1 MNTPRTSTKLFPRAQ
16 LTVNVVA
23 LLFGLASTTLA
34 QTPETGTISGFV
46 VNETT
51 SAPLQGA
58 AVSIDDTKRFHTLT
72 GADGSFRLTHVPAGE
87 RTLIVEYTGLTP
99 KHTSV
104 TVRANEQNYVGV
116 ELTSEIYSLEAF
128 TVSTVRE
135 GQAAAINE
143 QRHASNVVSVVSTD
157 AYGNVADTNLGNL
170 LLKLPGISAERDEA
184 EAYQVTVRGINA
196 DLNSV
201 SVDGTL
207 LASATSRGSGR
218 AFEVDKVSTNSIES
232 IEVIKSPTPDM
243 DADSI
248 GGKINLRTKSG
259 FDNQGRRIRYSIGS
273 NVFLQ
278 RYRNPS
284 IGEGR
289 DTGLLDFARAEA
301 HPSGSV
307 NYSDVLGKDKRF
319 AIVLNASFNR
329 TFSPRTAL
337 RLGYEDNPP
346 EDGIAILNDFQTTE
360 DDILLDRLGLGGKLT
375 FKLSPNTTLFLSALY
390 NDFNDDMSQ
399 HKFRLGD
406 TDLVGTATETVQDL
420 AARSE
425 YEMETRTRTVT
436 TGMVQVGGRTDWR
449 DYEMDYD
456 LSHSQSYA
464 TDARKNLSIRHQ
476 NVTFRIDSSASR
488 YFPTI
493 EQIGGPDVADYD
505 YGKVNYLDRQLYE
518 NWDEVTAG
526 KFNIKRSFD
535 TRYPTYLKTGFRYR
549 AQEKR
554 QDRMKPRWA
563 YRGPDDVSGFLN
575 GVNDDNLNRWR
586 DDGRRFFPVE
596 GRYQRWVWPDTAAA
610 HQELDEHPER
620 FIYNAGRAVEQNL
633 KDDHMA
639 GEKIYATY
647 LMGSIKT
654 GKLSTVAGL
663 RFERTETYGTNPS
676 TDESY
681 DKTDPRRWAK
691 SQSISGGY
699 NNTFPGLHLRYEVT
713 PKLLLRA
720 SASTSIGRPSFTRL
734 FPGFTVNDDLEDGDD
749 EDDRSVRLNN
759 PNLKPQFS
767 DNYDLSAEYYFRG
780 VGVVSVG
787 VFRKDITDF
796 NFERDSTIG
805 AGPDN
810 GFDGLYEGY
819 KLTTRENGGWAKVE
833 GLELNYEQQLTFLPS
848 FLNGFGI
855 YANGTFLR
863 TQGTYDGDE
872 VVNDLQGFTKR
883 NANGGISY
891 IKHGYTIRASVNY
904 NGQNLRNYN
913 TNPMEL
919 EYMEARTTVNLS
931 VKYSIPRTKMSVFV
945 DVNNLTNAM
954 RPKFQGYKSRQLDTQ
969 ILGMRL
975 AAGLTGEF

>member
-1 MNTPRTSTKLFPRAQ
+1 MNTPLAPTKLRSRAR
-16 LTVNVVA
+16 LTMKLIA
-23 LLFGLASTTLA
+23 LLFGMASTALA
-34 QTPETGTISGFV
+34 QTGETGVIAGYV

-51 SAPLQGA
+51 AAPLQGA
-58 AVSIDDTKRFHTLT
+58 AVTVEGSERFYTLT
-72 GADGSFRLTHVPAGE
+72 GPDGSFRFTHVPAGE
-87 RTLIVEYTGLTP
+87 RVLVVEYTGLTP
-99 KHTSV
+99 GRTPV
-104 TVRANEQNYVGV
+104 TVIAGEQSYVSV
-116 ELTSEIYSLEAF
+116 KLASEIYSLEAF

-207 LASATSRGSGR
+207 LAGATSRGSGR

-259 FDNQGRRIRYSIGS
+259 FDTQGRRIRYSIGS
-273 NVFLQ
+273 NIFLQ

-284 IGEGR
+284 IAGTR
-289 DTGLLDFARAEA
+289 NPGLLDFARAEA
-301 HPSGSV
+301 HPSASF
-307 NYSDVLGKDKRF
+307 NYSDVLGKEKRV
-319 AIVLNASFNR
+319 AIVFNASFNR

-346 EDGIAILNDFQTTE
+346 VDGIAIYNDFQTTE

-375 FKLSPNTTLFLSALY
+375 FKLSPNTTLFVSALY
-390 NDFNDDMSQ
+390 NDFNDEMSQ

-406 TDLVGTATETVQDL
+406 TDLVGTATDTVQDL
-420 AARSE
+420 KARSE

-436 TGMVQVGGRTDWR
+436 TGMLQIGGRTDWR
-449 DYEMDYD
+449 DYAMDYD
-456 LSHSQSYA
+456 LSHSKSYA

-476 NVTFRIDSSASR
+476 NVTFRIDSSASD

-505 YGKVNYLDRQLYE
+505 HGKVNYLDRQLYE
-518 NWDEVTAG
+518 NWDDVTAG
-526 KFNIKRSFD
+526 KFNIQRSFN
-535 TRYPTYLKTGFRYR
+535 TRFPTYLKTGFRYR
-549 AQEKR
+549 AQEKS

-563 YRGPDDVSGFLN
+563 FRGLDNVSGFFN

-586 DDGRRFFPVE
+586 DDGRRYFPVE

-633 KDDHMA
+633 KDDHTA

-681 DKTDPRRWAK
+681 PNTDPRRWAK

-699 NNTFPGLHLRYEVT
+699 NNTFPGLHLRYEVS
-713 PKLLLRA
+713 PKFLLRA

-734 FPGFTVNDDLEDGDD
+734 
-749 EDDRSVRLNN
+749 
-759 PNLKPQFS
+759 
-767 DNYDLSAEYYFRG
+767 
-780 VGVVSVG
+780 
-787 VFRKDITDF
+787 
-796 NFERDSTIG
+796 
-805 AGPDN
+805 
-810 GFDGLYEGY
+810 
-819 KLTTRENGGWAKVE
+819 
-833 GLELNYEQQLTFLPS
+833 
-848 FLNGFGI
+848 
-855 YANGTFLR
+855 
-863 TQGTYDGDE
+863 
-872 VVNDLQGFTKR
+872 
-883 NANGGISY
+883 
-891 IKHGYTIRASVNY
+891 
-904 NGQNLRNYN
+904 
-913 TNPMEL
+913 
-919 EYMEARTTVNLS
+919 
-931 VKYSIPRTKMSVFV
+931 
-945 DVNNLTNAM
+945 
-954 RPKFQGYKSRQLDTQ
+954 
-969 ILGMRL
+969 
-975 AAGLTGEF
+975 